1 MENNNDKQT
10 NNDKK
15 TKRFYYLKM
24 RFDFFERPEIMMIM
38 SMENGPAIITLFI
51 QMIGKAANRAGY
63 LKFSD
68 SEPYTADIISIVFRT
83 TKEIATAA
91 LVALQRFHLIDI
103 LDDKTIVILN
113 INDFVGSETVWAEKK
128 RQQRDKKGTK
138 KGQSKDNE
146 GTMSPNCPI
155 EIDIDIEKDIE
166 KDIEIEKEKEDDDLH
181 GIDVITHARDEIVEF
196 CRKNCPHIDP
206 NGFFNYYDR
215 RDWTIKGERID
226 DWRSLAAAWEE
237 NMIKEVDQADRL
249 TTEETTKLFSEYKRK
264 FGVSVP
270 AEYFSKP
277 KYIQLAIAT
286 ETPLKAGLNV

>member
-1 MENNNDKQT
+1 MENNNDKQ
-10 NNDKK
+10 

-128 RQQRDKKGTK
+128 RQQRDKKRTK

-166 KDIEIEKEKEDDDLH
+166 IDKEIEKEKEDDDLN
-181 GIDVITHARDEIVEF
+181 GIDVVTHARDEIVEF
-196 CRKNCPHIDP
+196 CQKNCPHIDP
-206 NGFFNYYDR
+206 NGFFNYYER
-215 RDWTIKGERID
+215 RGWTIKGERID

>member
-1 MENNNDKQT
+1 MENNNDKQ
-10 NNDKK
+10 

-83 TKEIATAA
+83 TKDVATAA

-138 KGQSKDNE
+138 KGQSKDNS
-146 GTMSPNCPI
+146 GTMSPECPI
-155 EIDIDIEKDIE
+155 EIDRDIEKDRDI
-166 KDIEIEKEKEDDDLH
+166 DIEIEKEKEDDDLH
-181 GIDVITHARDEIVEF
+181 GIDVVTHARDEIVEF
-196 CRKNCPHIDP
+196 CQKNCPHIDP
-206 NGFFNYYDR
+206 NGFFNYYER
-215 RDWTIKGERID
+215 RGWTIKGERID

>member
-1 MENNNDKQT
+1 MENNNDKQ
-10 NNDKK
+10 

-138 KGQSKDNE
+138 KGQSKDNS
-146 GTMSPNCPI
+146 GTMSPKCPI

-166 KDIEIEKEKEDDDLH
+166 IDKEIEKEKEDDDLN
-181 GIDVITHARDEIVEF
+181 GIDVVTHARDEIVEF
-196 CRKNCPHIDP
+196 CQKNCPHIDP
-206 NGFFNYYDR
+206 NGFFNYYER
-215 RDWTIKGERID
+215 RGWTIKGERID

>member
-1 MENNNDKQT
+1 MENNNDKQ
-10 NNDKK
+10 

-146 GTMSPNCPI
+146 GTMSPKCPI

-166 KDIEIEKEKEDDDLH
+166 IDKEIEKEKEDDDLN
-181 GIDVITHARDEIVEF
+181 GIDVVTHARDEIVEF
-196 CRKNCPHIDP
+196 CQKNCPHIDP
-206 NGFFNYYDR
+206 NGFFNYYER
-215 RDWTIKGERID
+215 RGWTIKGERID

>member
-1 MENNNDKQT
+1 MENNNDKQ
-10 NNDKK
+10 

-91 LVALQRFHLIDI
+91 LVSLQRFHLIDI

-138 KGQSKDNE
+138 KGQLKDNS
-146 GTMSPNCPI
+146 GTMSPECPI
-155 EIDIDIEKDIE
+155 EIDIEKN
-166 KDIEIEKEKEDDDLH
+166 IEIEKEIEIEKDDDDLH
-181 GIDVITHARDEIVEF
+181 DIDVVTHARDEIVEF
-196 CRKNCPHIDP
+196 CEKNCPHIDP
-206 NGFFNYYDR
+206 NGFFNYYER
-215 RDWTIKGERID
+215 RGWTIKGERID

-286 ETPLKAGLNV
+286 ETQLKAGLNV

>member
-1 MENNNDKQT
+1 MENNNDKQ
-10 NNDKK
+10 

-83 TKEIATAA
+83 TKDIATAA

-146 GTMSPNCPI
+146 GTMSPKCPI

-166 KDIEIEKEKEDDDLH
+166 IDKEIEKEKEDDDLN
-181 GIDVITHARDEIVEF
+181 GIDVVTHARDEIVEF
-196 CRKNCPHIDP
+196 CQKNCPHIDP
-206 NGFFNYYDR
+206 NGFFNYYER
-215 RDWTIKGERID
+215 RGWTIKGERID